1 MTRLPFHQFLIFIL
15 MIPASHRVYG
25 VPGSDSTVKRPESS
39 EQALEV
45 ADTLDLHS
53 PESIQAPFSVHECLN
68 LLASCQKS
76 LELPGVGEASSRATL
91 GKALKSVMR
100 CIRDMDRAN
109 PSLQFYTWHHVSKNK
124 VPSHG
129 AREQVIELRRP
140 IDGTTAVSMKVKNG
154 DVKIHSLMAYDEN
167 GTAWEFTQPMVIPA
181 NQPRPH
187 FLFLPLPTRLSRIR
201 IMCSRQEPTGERL
214 PRLFLKAGV
223 CRKPEAAKYALY
235 YLKLA
240 RQFLESGNPENTRDP
255 IRKASRMLQLF
266 KETRL
271 NE

>member
-1 MTRLPFHQFLIFIL
+1 MSLPPFYQFLIFIL

-25 VPGSDSTVKRPESS
+25 VPGSDSTDEWPEPS
-39 EQALEV
+39 EQTLEL
-45 ADTLDLHS
+45 AGILDLNS
-53 PESIQAPFSVHECLN
+53 PESIQAPFSVHECLS

-76 LELPGVGEASSRATL
+76 LELPGAGEASSKATL
-91 GKALKSVMR
+91 SKTLKSVMR
-100 CIRDMDRAN
+100 CVRDMDRAN

-124 VPSHG
+124 VPPHG
-129 AREQVIELRRP
+129 IREQVIELRRP
-140 IDGTTAVSMKVKNG
+140 IEGTTAVSMKVKNG

-167 GTAWEFTQPMVIPA
+167 GTAWEFTQSMVIPA

-201 IMCSRQEPTGERL
+201 ITCSRQEPIGERL

-223 CRKPEAAKYALY
+223 CREPEAAKHALY

-240 RQFLESGNPENTRDP
+240 RQSLESGDLGNARDS
-255 IRKASRMLQLF
+255 IGKAFRMVQLF